1 MPKKLEPSKPI
12 GYYEGQFFNFWKILK
27 EFHKEFPT
35 SKKKKRPFVVAE
47 CACGTIKEVARHSV
61 IAGLSKSCGCMG
73 HRSFKEVQKVQLK
86 TDHQYKRDDPR
97 ISMYRNAKSR
107 AKRKNLPFAIT
118 PDDIIIPEYCPLLE
132 IPLLRVKEKNAASN
146 PSLDRIIPN
155 LGYVPSNI
163 QVISY
168 RANTLK
174 RDCDLRELQTL
185 VKNWE
190 MLIQGNG

>member
-1 MPKKLEPSKPI
+1 MPKPLQPSRPL
-12 GYYEGQFFNFWKILK
+12 GYYEGQFFHYWKILK

-35 SKKKKRPFVVAE
+35 GKKKRPFMVAE
-47 CACGTIKEVARHSV
+47 CACGTIKEVARHS
-61 IAGLSKSCGCMG
+61 ITHGLSKSCGCMG
-73 HRSFKEVQKVQLK
+73 HRSFKEIQRNQLK
-86 TDHQYKRDDPR
+86 SKHRYKRDDPR
-97 ISMYRNAKSR
+97 MPMYHNAKSR
-107 AKRKNLPFAIT
+107 ARIKNLPFQIT
-118 PDDIIIPEYCPLLE
+118 PEDIVIPEFCPLLG

-146 PSLDRIIPN
+146 PSLDRIVPC
-155 LGYVPSNI
+155 LGYIPSNI

-190 MLIQGNG
+190 MLTQGKG

>member
-1 MPKKLEPSKPI
+1 MPRELQPSRPI
-12 GYYEGQFFNFWKILK
+12 GYYEGQFFNFWKILR

-35 SKKKKRPFVVAE
+35 GKKKKRPFVIAE

-61 IAGLSKSCGCMG
+61 ITGTSKSCGCMG
-73 HRSFKEVQKVQLK
+73 KRSFKKMQDAQLK
-86 TDHQYKRDDPR
+86 TKHRYRRDDPR
-97 ISMYRNAKSR
+97 INMYHNAKSR
-107 AKRKNLPFAIT
+107 ARLKRLPFKIT
-118 PDDIIIPEYCPLLE
+118 PEDIVIPEFCPLLG

-190 MLIQGNG
+190 KLTESTG